1 MNTYCTYIYS
11 YKYTNPF
18 AYKQL
23 LNIPFFL
30 RNIPAKIQGHWAE
43 GRERGWCAGT
53 TPTASKTGE
62 GELAMVFIKNL
73 KSNCH

>member
-30 RNIPAKIQGHWAE
+30 RNIPAKDTELRGGRGVGVLGRRQPLPKQG
-43 GRERGWCAGT
+43 RGSWRWY
-53 TPTASKTGE
+53 
-62 GELAMVFIKNL
+62 L
-73 KSNCH
+73 